1 MDHNNSTNGNGLHA
15 NGHHRNGSG
24 GSAPKRASSSSGWTA
39 QPLT

>member
-24 GSAPKRASSSSGWTA
+24 GSAPKARPRHRAGRRN
-39 QPLT
+39 L